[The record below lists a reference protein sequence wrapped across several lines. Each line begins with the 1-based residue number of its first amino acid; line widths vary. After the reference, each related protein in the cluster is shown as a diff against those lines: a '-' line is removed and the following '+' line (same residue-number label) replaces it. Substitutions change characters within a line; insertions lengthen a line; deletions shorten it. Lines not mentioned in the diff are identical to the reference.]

1 MRHPLT
7 AASAALVVTGSALLL
22 IGHNGSAHPHPAD
35 APTASAAAEMRPT
48 GSPGIALPSH
58 APTAVEPAT
67 PTAHAAPPGGFVGEP
82 GRQIPVNHDVTGGL
96 CAWRMSVKVGVSLSG
111 QSLRAGCG

>member
-1 MRHPLT
+1 MGY
-7 AASAALVVTGSALLL
+7 VVIDVETTGLD
-22 IGHNGSAHPHPAD
+22 I
-35 APTASAAAEMRPT
+35 
-48 GSPGIALPSH
+48 
-58 APTAVEPAT
+58 
-67 PTAHAAPPGGFVGEP
+67 GFVGEP